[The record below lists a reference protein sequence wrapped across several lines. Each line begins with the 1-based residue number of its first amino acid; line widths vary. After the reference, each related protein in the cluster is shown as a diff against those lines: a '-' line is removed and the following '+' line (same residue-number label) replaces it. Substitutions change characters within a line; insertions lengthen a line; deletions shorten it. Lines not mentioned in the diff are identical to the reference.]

1 MLFGIFIIFVFVSLC
16 INFKGFLNNNSFIVN
31 STVWAE
37 GLDNQKP
44 TTPENLIC
52 LSLTGST
59 VDLMWDSSIDNVGV
73 KYYKIFRNG
82 KEIATSNTTEYTDK
96 GLKSKKTYTYSI
108 KACDFS
114 GNISDMSSK
123 IDVTPDSNKKNS
135 KPGERNLSE
144 SIKKSV
150 EKNNV
155 NSILNTNLNLNS
167 SSTEEAYLFAA
178 TGAEFT
184 LVRMDDSTI
193 KSWGRNAYGQLGL
206 GDTTN
211 RNTPTAIN
219 GLTGVKQISAG
230 NAHVLALMEDG
241 TVKAWGYNNYGQLG
255 LGDTTNRSIPTTITG
270 LSNVKQIVAGYDH
283 SLALMNDGTVKSWG
297 YNNKGQ
303 LGSGNTTNSST
314 PISVSGLI
322 GVKQIAAGLYD
333 SFALLNDGTVMSWGA
348 NDYGKLGTG
357 DTSYTY
363 KNIPT
368 LITGLSEVKQ
378 LEVGYDH
385 AFALMENGTVK
396 AWGNNAQSRLGLGD
410 TTNRSSPTTITGL
423 TNVTELIAGR
433 LHSIACLEDGTVLAW
448 GANPYGQLGVG
459 DTTGRTTPAVISGL
473 SGISQIVT
481 GPISNHSLVMMNDG
495 TVKTWGYN
503 YYGQLGLGDS
513 TNRNVPTLISG
524 LQFNVSPEL
533 NITAPIENDIFS
545 EIDTNYIPTIEV
557 YDINNDNLTCK
568 YYIDNETS
576 PRDTITIT
584 GTALGQTVTF
594 SSLDISSL
602 DEGNHTILFEVSDG
616 IASPVVTGI
625 QFMVDKSGP
634 AFESFTA
641 ASTISSI
648 TVGGSAQD
656 SIAGLNLLP
665 YRFTIGSEISSWVT
679 DTTFTTQN
687 TLTPNT
693 EYTVIFEAKDAKGHI
708 ANNTQNVFTKA
719 DAPSLTVN
727 NVSSNTLTIGISDN
741 NPNTTQYLI
750 SINNGSSYVS
760 SNGTLTITPTW
771 IEIST
776 KIKNITG
783 LIPETEYSIQIKAK
797 NGADIE
803 TQLSQEVIGTTL
815 EQYNDTEAPT
825 TPQNLAV
832 QSKTINTVT
841 LSWDESTD
849 NINVIRYDIL
859 NGTDIIGSTNGET
872 TFTVTDVIANSLY
885 EFTVKAKD
893 AAGNLSLESN
903 IVEYTLLLNE
913 IDRASDGIVTAS
925 NEDLGSKEN
934 AFDDI
939 LTANWSIN
947 SNSGWIQY
955 QFSDGNKY
963 VVTKYTLTSA
973 YNSPESDPK
982 DWTIKGSNDGTNWVT
997 LDTRTGENFTS
1008 RMQKKSYTF
1017 NNTIAYEYYR
1027 LEITNH
1033 SGDILQITEIELVE
1047 QLVDESTILF
1057 QKNYIIQNSSGKI
1070 YFVMQLP
1077 SDLNNIQNY
1086 KFIITYNINDFEVLD
1101 LCALTS
1107 SKELSTGSVSDT
1119 SIVIDKYEPG
1129 YIKILYNNSIFF
1141 NNSFVNI
1148 ISFKIKN
1155 NDGSSLTYYIETN

>member
-1 MLFGIFIIFVFVSLC
+1 MRVKLGKFSILVFVFISLC
-16 INFKGFLNNNSFIVN
+16 IIFLNNNSFIMD
-31 STVWAE
+31 STVRAE

-44 TTPENLIC
+44 TTPENLIY
-52 LSLTGST
+52 LSLTEST
-59 VDLMWDSSIDNVGV
+59 VDLMWDNSIDNVGV

-82 KEIATSNTTEYTDK
+82 KEIGISNTTEYTDK
-96 GLKSKKTYTYSI
+96 GLKSKNTYTYTV

-114 GNISDMSSK
+114 GNISGMSNK
-123 IDVTPDSNKKNS
+123 IDVTPDPNKKNS
-135 KPGERNLSE
+135 KPGERNPSE
-144 SIKKSV
+144 LIQK
-150 EKNNV
+150 
-155 NSILNTNLNLNS
+155 SILNINLNLNS

-184 LVRMDDSTI
+184 LVRIDDGTI

-206 GDTTN
+206 GDTNN
-211 RNTPTAIN
+211 RNTPIAIN

-255 LGDTTNRSIPTTITG
+255 LGDTTSRSTPTTIAG
-270 LSNVKQIVAGYDH
+270 LTNVKQIVAGYDH
-283 SLALMNDGTVKSWG
+283 SLALMTDGTVKSWG

-314 PISVSGLI
+314 PISVSGLT

-368 LITGLSEVKQ
+368 LITGLSQVKQ
-378 LEVGYDH
+378 LSVGYDH

-423 TNVTELIAGR
+423 TNVVELIAGR
-433 LHSIACLEDGTVLAW
+433 LHSIACLEEGTVLAW

-513 TNRNVPTLISG
+513 TNRNVPALISG

-545 EIDTNYIPTIEV
+545 ETDINYIPTIEV
-557 YDINNDNLTCK
+557 SDINNDNLTCK

-576 PRDTITIT
+576 PRDTITVTDI
-584 GTALGQTVTF
+584 ALGQTVTF
-594 SSLDISSL
+594 SSLDMSSL
-602 DEGNHTILFEVSDG
+602 DEGSHTIVFEVSDG
-616 IASPVVTGI
+616 IASPVVTGV

-634 AFESFTA
+634 VFESFTT

-656 SIAGLNLLP
+656 NIAGLDLLP
-665 YRFTIGSEISSWVT
+665 YRFTIGTEISSWVT
-679 DTTFTTQN
+679 DTTYNTQN

-693 EYTVIFEAKDAKGHI
+693 EYTVIFEAKDIKGHI

-727 NVSSNTLTIGISDN
+727 NASSTTLTIGISDN
-741 NPNTTQYLI
+741 NPNSTKYLI

-760 SNGTLTITPTW
+760 SNGALTTMPTW
-771 IEIST
+771 IEIPT

-783 LIPETEYSIQIKAK
+783 LIPKTEYSIQIKAK
-797 NGADIE
+797 SGADIE
-803 TQLSQEVIGTTL
+803 TVLSQAVIGTTL

-832 QSKTINTVT
+832 QSKTINSLT
-841 LSWDESTD
+841 LSWEQSTD
-849 NINVIRYDIL
+849 NIEVTGYDIF
-859 NGTDIIGSTNGET
+859 NGTDIVGSTNGET
-872 TFTVTDVIANSLY
+872 TFTLMNVIANNPY
-885 EFTVKAKD
+885 EFTVKARD
-893 AAGNLSLESN
+893 AAGNLSLGSN

-913 IDRASDGIVTAS
+913 IDRASYSIVTAS

-939 LTANWSIN
+939 LTTNWSIN
-947 SNSGWIQY
+947 SSSGWIQY
-955 QFSDGNKY
+955 QFSGGNKY
-963 VVTKYTLTSA
+963 VIAKYTLTSA
-973 YNSPESDPK
+973 SNSPESDPK
-982 DWTIKGSNDGTNWVT
+982 DWVLKGLNDGINWVT
-997 LDTRTGENFTS
+997 LDTRTDEDFTS

-1017 NNTIAYEYYR
+1017 SNITAYEYYR
-1027 LEITNH
+1027 FEITNH
-1033 SGDILQITEIELVE
+1033 SGNILQIGEIELIE
-1047 QLVDESTILF
+1047 QSVDNSTILF
-1057 QKNYIIQNSSGKI
+1057 QKNYVIQNATGNV
-1070 YFVMQLP
+1070 YFVMQIP
-1077 SDLNNIQNY
+1077 QGITNIQSC
-1086 KFIITYNINDFEVLD
+1086 KFIINYNVNEFEVLD
-1101 LCALTS
+1101 LCALTPTIEAS
-1107 SKELSTGSVSDT
+1107 SGTIAGTNIIISD
-1119 SIVIDKYEPG
+1119 YEPG
-1129 YIKILYNNSIFF
+1129 MIELTLNSQNGEDGNVINIFKFKPKIIGNLELQYLILN
-1141 NNSFVNI
+1141 
-1148 ISFKIKN
+1148 
-1155 NDGSSLTYYIETN
+1155 